1 MRSIVIIG
9 GGPAGLALAAGLSL
23 SGSNEITVIEKSTYD
38 GNVSGEHL
46 QAGVVP
52 ILVELK
58 IPTEI
63 LFDNSTPCDGIAGKW
78 ANRSIRSESIFTP
91 YGPDTIVH
99 RPQFEKALVRLLEE
113 RGVKFCLGATYAAIG
128 SRDISLKNKKI
139 PYDLLFDC
147 SGRTSR
153 TFDNTRLIFDNLLG
167 VSFYLPSGPNGDAEV
182 RIESAERGWWY
193 HTRNRM
199 WQIVTF
205 FTDADIYK
213 EIKGDLQRELDK
225 TEVIRTRCGRLNG
238 SRHVSPAY
246 TSILKTNPNGI
257 YQVGDSYFSLDPLS
271 SQGMYKAFAHAAK
284 VSKLVLED
292 RFEDS
297 VTGLYEEQRRDFV
310 MQLRLRTKFYDE
322 GLSYYGSEFYRRRV
336 ISMSDL
342 GLRISD

>member
-23 SGSNEITVIEKSTYD
+23 SSSNEITVIEKSRYD

-46 QAGVVP
+46 RAEVVP
-52 ILVELK
+52 ILDDLK

-63 LFDNSTPCDGIAGKW
+63 LLENSTSCDGIAGKW
-78 ANRSIRSESIFTP
+78 ADRSIRSASIFNP
-91 YGPDTIVH
+91 YGPDYIVH
-99 RPQFEKALVRLLEE
+99 RPDFEKALVRHLEE
-113 RGVKFCLGATYAAIG
+113 RGVKFCLGKTYTAIG
-128 SRDISLKNKKI
+128 DREISLKNKTI

-167 VSFYLPSGPNGDAEV
+167 VSFYFASESNGDAEV

-193 HTRNRM
+193 YTHTRNR
-199 WQIVTF
+199 QIVTF

-213 EIKGDLQRELDK
+213 EIKGDLQQELDK
-225 TEVIRTRCGRLNG
+225 TDVIRPRCERLNG

-246 TSILKTNPNGI
+246 TSILKTNPSGI

-271 SQGMYKAFAHAAK
+271 SQGMYKAFAQAAK
-284 VSKLVLED
+284 TCRLVLED
-292 RFEDS
+292 RLEDS
-297 VTGLYEEQRRDFV
+297 ITELYEEQRRDFV
-310 MQLRLRTKFYDE
+310 MQIQLRTKFYEE

-336 ISMSDL
+336 MPDL
-342 GLRISD
+342 G

>member
-1 MRSIVIIG
+1 MSSIVIIG

-23 SGSNEITVIEKSTYD
+23 SMSNEITVIEKSTYD

-46 QAGVVP
+46 RAEVVP
-52 ILVELK
+52 ILDELK

-63 LFDNSTPCDGIAGKW
+63 LFENSTPCDGIAGKW
-78 ANRSIRSESIFTP
+78 ANRPIRSESIFNP
-91 YGPDTIVH
+91 YGPDMIVH
-99 RPQFEKALVRLLEE
+99 RPHFESALVRHLEE
-113 RGVKFCLGATYAAIG
+113 RGVKFCLGTTYATIG
-128 SRDISLKNKKI
+128 TREISLKNKTI

-167 VSFYLPSGPNGDAEV
+167 VSFYLPAGPNGDAEV

-193 HTRNRM
+193 YTSHRGR
-199 WQIVTF
+199 QIVTF

-213 EIKGDLQRELDK
+213 EIKGDLQQELDK
-225 TEVIRTRCGRLNG
+225 TDVIRTRCSRLNDP
-238 SRHVSPAY
+238 RHVSPAY
-246 TSILKTNPNGI
+246 TSILKSNPNGI

-271 SQGMYKAFAHAAK
+271 SQGMYKAFAQGAK
-284 VSKLVLED
+284 TCRLILED

-297 VTGLYEEQRRDFV
+297 INELYEEQRRDFV

-322 GLSYYGSEFYRRRV
+322 GLRYHGSEFYRRRV
-336 ISMSDL
+336 MPEQ
-342 GLRISD
+342 R